1 MPWCHPHGTMS
12 CAQGGFSE
20 RKSLLFHPKS
30 ASRPLQGQVLAQ
42 QNVLVGQRGNS
53 QHGVGK
59 GKTDGC
65 GAAWHGEPGSC
76 DPSEQ
81 GSLTGK
87 ESSHQ
92 NPGRSLLSPS
102 KFPPSC
108 ASLCHPPS
116 SQLLPPPR
124 LSLLPPQNV
133 PTESKTLRKTPQH
146 SNPPPHT
153 SPASSPAPA
162 LPPSHHMQAA
172 AMARPPP
179 AAEPEIW
186 WAWGDA
192 SFGGAGAS
200 VLAKNMSHVLVF

>member
-1 MPWCHPHGTMS
+1 MAFLRGKVCFSTQSLPRGHCKAKCWRSKMSWWDNRGTASMEWARGRQMAVELLGMGS
-12 CAQGGFSE
+12 QAAVTPQSRARSQGGRAPTKIQAGPCSPP
-20 RKSLLFHPKS
+20 RSSLH
-30 ASRPLQGQVLAQ
+30 
-42 QNVLVGQRGNS
+42 LV
-53 QHGVGK
+53 
-59 GKTDGC
+59 
-65 GAAWHGEPGSC
+65 
-76 DPSEQ
+76 
-81 GSLTGK
+81 
-87 ESSHQ
+87 
-92 NPGRSLLSPS
+92 
-102 KFPPSC
+102 PPS
-108 ASLCHPPS
+108 ATPS
-116 SQLLPPPR
+116 SQLLPPPW

-153 SPASSPAPA
+153 LPASSPAPA

-200 VLAKNMSHVLVF
+200 VLAKNMSHVLGF